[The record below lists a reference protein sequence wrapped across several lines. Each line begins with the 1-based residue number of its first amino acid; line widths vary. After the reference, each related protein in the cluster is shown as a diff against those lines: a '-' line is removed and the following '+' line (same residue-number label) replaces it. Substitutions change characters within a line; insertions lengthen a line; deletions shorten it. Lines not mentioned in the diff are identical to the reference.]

1 MTNCEII
8 CLVNNLEG
16 WSEERKS
23 VLAAIIHKGNGKE
36 KPMEG

>member
-1 MTNCEII
+1 MTNCENI
-8 CLVNNLEG
+8 CSVINLTG

-36 KPMEG
+36 ELMEG